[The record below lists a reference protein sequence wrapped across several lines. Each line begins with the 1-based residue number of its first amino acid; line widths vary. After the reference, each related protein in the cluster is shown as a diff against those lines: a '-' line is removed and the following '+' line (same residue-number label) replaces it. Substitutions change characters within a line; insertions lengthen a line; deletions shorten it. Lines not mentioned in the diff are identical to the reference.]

1 MAVVTK
7 HEPGSFC
14 WPELATTDAGGAK
27 TFYKGVFGWDANDSP
42 AGPDMVY
49 TMLQKSGKNVGA
61 LYGLGAQ
68 QQGVPPHWNI
78 YVAVAS
84 ADETA
89 KKAKDLGGKVLMEP
103 FDVMDVGR
111 MAIIEDKQ
119 GAKICIWEAKK
130 HIGAEVINEPNSLC
144 WAELDTNDTKSAG
157 SFYTELFGWGKKG
170 GGQAANETEYIEWQ
184 HGGKSIGGMMTIPKE
199 WGPVPPNWLV
209 YFAVADVDATAK
221 KTGELKGAAIVP
233 PTDIPDMGRFAVLRD
248 PQGAVFAVFRP
259 AMGW

>member
-14 WPELATTDAGGAK
+14 WPELATSDAGGAK
-27 TFYKGVFGWDANDSP
+27 AFYKGVFGWDANDSP

-49 TMLQKSGKNVGA
+49 TMLQKAGKSAGA
-61 LYGLGAQ
+61 LYQMGPQ
-68 QQGVPPHWNI
+68 QTGMPPHWNI

-84 ADETA
+84 ADAAA
-89 KKAKDLGGKVLMEP
+89 KKAKDLGGKLLMEP

-111 MAIIEDKQ
+111 MAVIQDKQ
-119 GAKICIWEAKK
+119 GAIFSVWEAKK
-130 HIGAEVINEPNSLC
+130 HIGAEVMNEPGTLC
-144 WAELDTNDTKSAG
+144 WAELDTTDMKSAE
-157 SFYTELFGWGKKG
+157 SYYTALFGWGAKRG
-170 GGQAANETEYIEWQ
+170 GEAANQTAYTEWQ
-184 HGGKSIGGMMTIPKE
+184 QGGRSIGGMMTIPKE

-209 YFAVADVDATAK
+209 YFASSDVDATVK
-221 KTGELKGAAIVP
+221 KAGELGGAAIVP

-259 AMGW
+259 AAGW

>member
-14 WPELATTDAGGAK
+14 WPELATSDAGGAK
-27 TFYKGVFGWDANDSP
+27 TFYKGVFGWDANDAP

-49 TMLQKSGKNVGA
+49 TTLVRSGKSVGA
-61 LYGLGAQ
+61 LYGQGPQ
-68 QQGVPPHWNI
+68 EKGVPPHWNI

-84 ADETA
+84 ADDTA
-89 KKAKDLGGKVLMEP
+89 KKAKALGGKVLLEP
-103 FDVMDVGR
+103 FDVMEHGR
-111 MAIIEDKQ
+111 MAVIEDKQ
-119 GAKICIWEAKK
+119 GAKICIWEAKN
-130 HIGAEVINEPNSLC
+130 HIGAERVNEPGALC
-144 WAELDTNDTKSAG
+144 WAELDTNDTNSAG
-157 SFYTELFGWGKKG
+157 SFYTALFGWGKKG
-170 GGQAANETEYIEWQ
+170 GGEAANQTAYTEWQ
-184 HGGKSIGGMMTIPKE
+184 QGGKSIGGMMTIPKE

-209 YFAVADVDATAK
+209 YFASADVDATAK
-221 KTGELKGAAIVP
+221 KAGELGGAAVVP

>member
-1 MAVVTK
+1 
-7 HEPGSFC
+7 
-14 WPELATTDAGGAK
+14 
-27 TFYKGVFGWDANDSP
+27 
-42 AGPDMVY
+42 MVY
-49 TMLQKSGKNVGA
+49 TMLLKSGKNVGA

-68 QQGVPPHWNI
+68 QKGVPPHWNI

-89 KKAKDLGGKVLMEP
+89 KKAKALGGKVLMEP
-103 FDVMDVGR
+103 FDVMEVGR

-130 HIGAEVINEPNSLC
+130 HVGAELTNEPGSLC
-144 WAELDTNDTKSAG
+144 WAELDTSDTNSAG
-157 SFYTELFGWGKKG
+157 SFYTALFGWGKKG
-170 GGQAANETEYIEWQ
+170 DGQAANQTAYTEWQ
-184 HGGKSIGGMMTIPKE
+184 QGGRSIGGMMTIPKE
-199 WGPVPPNWLV
+199 WGAVPPNWLV
-209 YFAVADVDATAK
+209 YFAVADVDAAAK

-259 AMGW
+259 ATGW